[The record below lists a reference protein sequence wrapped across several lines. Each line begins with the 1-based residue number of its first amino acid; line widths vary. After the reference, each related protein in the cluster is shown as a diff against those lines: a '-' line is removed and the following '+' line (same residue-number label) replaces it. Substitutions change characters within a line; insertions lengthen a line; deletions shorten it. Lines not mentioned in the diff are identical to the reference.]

1 MSDFYTNGFPPDSMP
16 WHSEPERKHALKRD
30 PKPGEELDRSLFPID
45 PWAIVETRFDASL
58 LGRTESIFAVGNG
71 YIGLRGNIS
80 EGREASEHGTYINGF
95 HETWPIRHAE
105 EAFGFARVGQTIIN
119 VPDPKIIRLYVDD
132 EPFIISIAEI
142 VSYERRLDMRAG
154 TLTRDLTWRT
164 SSGKHVRIHSSRLVS
179 FTERHLALIEYE
191 VELLD
196 ADASIVISSQLLNRQ
211 DGVDEYRDHTK
222 TAADAASATAD
233 AVYLAGFDPRKIEQ
247 LEGRI
252 LQPQLQQDLGSR
264 LVLGYRAK
272 NSGMSLACAID
283 HRLTVNGT
291 ATGDWAVANEVQP
304 DSAKRVYRI
313 SGKKNQPIRLT
324 KYASFH
330 TAKLAPPR
338 ELADRCSRTLDRAL
352 DSTPDGHLD
361 KQRRWLNDYWETS
374 DVVIHGQPD
383 LQQAMRFDLF
393 QLAQAAARADGLGI
407 AAKGVTGS
415 GYSGHYFWDSEIF
428 VLPFL
433 TYTQPTMARNAM
445 RFRYNMLE
453 AARVRANELNERGA
467 LFPWRTI
474 NGLESSAYY
483 AAGTAQFHI
492 DADITHAMA
501 QYVSASGD
509 TSFLLN
515 GAFDVFV
522 ETARMWYDLGF
533 WRETE
538 VETEAFHIHGVTG
551 PDEYTTVVND
561 NLFTNV
567 MAQENLYIAADVVE
581 LMRDSY
587 PEDFALAIERLG
599 LTVDEVLSWRR
610 AARYM
615 FIPYDEKFRI
625 HPQDASFLDKEVWDL
640 ERTPASQRP
649 LLLHF
654 HPLVIYRFQ
663 VIKQADVV
671 LALLLRGDLFTPEQ
685 KLRNFEYYDVL
696 TTADSSLSA
705 AVQSI
710 IAAEVG
716 HMELAD
722 QYFRHTAFVDLADLH
737 GNTDVGIHVAS
748 SGGLWMG
755 AVFGFAGMRDHNGE
769 VTFDPRLP
777 DEWEGIDFCLRLR
790 DSRIRVELRPKTIS
804 FILESG
810 QPTSVRVRGQAVTIG
825 KGSPRVVNL
834 GHQGPRQTKRL
845 GMHTIHG
852 WHRADGT
859 LLTASVPMITGQI
872 PQVGLIEVRDD
883 LVADPTSFDD
893 M

>member
-1 MSDFYTNGFPPDSMP
+1 MFPV
-16 WHSEPERKHALKRD
+16 
-30 PKPGEELDRSLFPID
+30 D
-45 PWAIVETRFDASL
+45 PWALVETRFDPSI
-58 LGRTESIFAVGNG
+58 LGRTESLFAVGNG
-71 YIGLRGNIS
+71 YLGMRGNID
-80 EGREASEHGTYINGF
+80 EGREASEHGTYINGL

-105 EAFGFARVGQTIIN
+105 EAFGFARVGQTIVN
-119 VPDPKIIRLYVDD
+119 APDPKVIRLYVDD
-132 EPFIISIAEI
+132 EPFILSTAEI
-142 VSYERRLDMRAG
+142 VSYERRLDFLNG
-154 TLTRDLTWRT
+154 TLNRDVTWRT
-164 SSGKHVRIHSSRLVS
+164 SSGKHVRIRSSRLVS
-179 FTERHLALIEYE
+179 FTERHLAIIDYE

-211 DGVDEYRDHTK
+211 DGVDEYRDQPQPPTEE
-222 TAADAASATAD
+222 SA
-233 AVYLAGFDPRKIEQ
+233 AGFDPRKVEQ

-252 LQPQLQQDLGSR
+252 LQPVLQREEQGR
-264 LVLGYRAK
+264 FTLGYRVS
-272 NSGMSLACAID
+272 NSGMSLACAVD
-283 HRLTVNGT
+283 HRLTVGGA
-291 ATGDWAVANEVQP
+291 ATGNWRVTNTVQP
-304 DSAKRVYRI
+304 DLAKRVYRI
-313 SGKKNQPIRLT
+313 NGQANRPIRLT
-324 KYASFH
+324 KYVSYH
-330 TAKLAPPR
+330 TARFAPAR
-338 ELADRCSRTLDRAL
+338 ELADRCDRTLDRAL
-352 DSTPDGHLD
+352 ETSVVEHRNA
-361 KQRRWLNDYWETS
+361 QRRWLGDFWKES

-407 AAKGVTGS
+407 PAKGVTGS

-433 TYTQPTMARNAM
+433 TYTQPTMARNAL
-445 RFRYNMLE
+445 RFRYNMLD
-453 AARVRANELNERGA
+453 AARMRANELNERGA

-492 DADITHAMA
+492 DADITYAMA
-501 QYVSASGD
+501 QYISTTGD
-509 TSFLLN
+509 ASFLLN

-533 WRETE
+533 WRETYDS
-538 VETEAFHIHGVTG
+538 TDAFHIHGVTG

-567 MAQENLYIAADVVE
+567 MAQQNLYIAADVVE
-581 LMRDSY
+581 LMRDTHPS
-587 PEDFALAIERLG
+587 DFARAIQRLG
-599 LTVDEVLSWRR
+599 LTVEEVQSWRR
-610 AARYM
+610 AAECM

-640 ERTPASQRP
+640 ERTPDSQRP
-649 LLLHF
+649 LLLHY

-671 LALLLRGDLFTPEQ
+671 LALLLRGDLFTPEE

-705 AVQSI
+705 AVQSV

-716 HMELAD
+716 HMKLAE

-748 SGGLWMG
+748 SGGLWLG
-755 AVFGFAGMRDHNGE
+755 AVFGFAGMRDHQGE
-769 VTFDPRLP
+769 ITFDPRLP
-777 DEWEGIDFCLRLR
+777 DGWEGIDFCLRLR
-790 DSRIRVELRPKTIS
+790 DSRIRVELRPATIA
-804 FILESG
+804 FVLERG
-810 QPTSVRVRGQAVTIG
+810 HAVTVKVRGQDVTIG
-825 KGSPRVVNL
+825 TDGPTVVKL
-834 GHQGPRQTKRL
+834 EHQGPRQTKRL

-859 LLTASVPMITGQI
+859 LLTASVPTITGQI
-872 PQVGLIEVRDD
+872 PQVGLIQVRDE
-883 LVADPTSFDD
+883 VPEPAAFND